1 MTRNT
6 RARWTP
12 EQIRILAKHYP
23 DKTPGEMNKLLSGVF
38 TVDQT
43 ADKAK
48 KLGIRKSDA
57 YRARFGIGENGC
69 RTRGSLPWNKGI
81 RFEAGGKSGVTRFKP
96 GSIPPN
102 WRPVGSTRIT
112 RDGYVEIK
120 TAEGM
125 FKWRLRH
132 REVWKEHHGEYS
144 PRGTAII
151 FRDGNRQNCDID
163 NLELLTRKQLM
174 ARNSIQNYPDEIK
187 EVTHL
192 RASITRKINDHKKR
206 HNGTT

>member
-1 MTRNT
+1 MTMNT
-6 RARWTP
+6 RARWTQ

-23 DKTPGEMNKLLSGVF
+23 DTPTDGMNKLLCGVF
-38 TVDQT
+38 TADQT
-43 ADKAK
+43 SDKAK

-57 YRARFGIGENGC
+57 YRARFGVRENGC
-69 RTRGSLPWNKGI
+69 RTKGSVPWNKGI

-102 WRPVGSTRIT
+102 WRPVGSLRIT

-120 TAEGM
+120 TEEGM

-132 REVWKEHHGEYS
+132 REVWKEHHGAYP
-144 PRGTAII
+144 PRGTAIG
-151 FRDGNRQNCDID
+151 FRDGNRQNCDIS

-174 ARNSIQNYPDEIK
+174 ARNTIQNYPEPIR
-187 EVTHL
+187 EVTRL
-192 RASITRKINDHKKR
+192 RAVLTRRINGNQKR
-206 HNGTT
+206 HHRTA